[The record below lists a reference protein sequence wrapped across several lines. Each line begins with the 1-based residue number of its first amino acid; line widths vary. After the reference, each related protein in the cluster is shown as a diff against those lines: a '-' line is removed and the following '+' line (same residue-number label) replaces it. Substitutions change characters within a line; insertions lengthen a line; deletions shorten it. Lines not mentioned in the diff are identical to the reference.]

1 MVSILFLN
9 FCHKNKKSLN
19 HRGHRE
25 VKMKFDCNNQAVAS
39 PKRPEIDY
47 PCTWVYKVIGQ
58 DHTLLKEVIITACAP
73 EDVTI
78 SHSNTSSGGKYHSLN
93 AELTVK
99 DETTRLAIYES
110 LKCHPMVKLVL

>member
-1 MVSILFLN
+1 
-9 FCHKNKKSLN
+9 
-19 HRGHRE
+19 
-25 VKMKFDCNNQAVAS
+25 MKFQCNDQGDAS
-39 PKRPEIDY
+39 QKRPEIDY

-58 DHTLLKEVIITACAP
+58 DRTLLKEVIITACAP

-78 SHSNTSSGGKYHSLN
+78 SHSNASSGGKYHSLN

-99 DETTRLAIYES
+99 DEATRLTIYES